1 MHFQQT
7 LRCSRKML
15 MHTLAFA
22 ITVTGCGPGSGD
34 AADAAADDGV
44 AESVQI
50 DTKPC
55 ELLNPEEISE
65 QLFLAVPATERQTW
79 TSPDFDL
86 STTEPDI
93 GGHRRCE
100 YKFASRDSVGGGA
113 TWHSDFEVMV
123 LPAKAVPLPEDDRKP
138 IDSAGPDMFKEP
150 GSRAAYYVVKGNLA
164 ASLTGF
170 PGRRENE
177 SGGADGGRVVLL
189 RLIAQRLP

>member
-15 MHTLAFA
+15 MQTLAFA
-22 ITVTGCGPGSGD
+22 TTVTACGGGSEG
-34 AADAAADDGV
+34 AANAAADDGV
-44 AESVQI
+44 AEAVQI

-55 ELLNPEEISE
+55 ELLKPEEISE

-93 GGHRRCE
+93 GLHKRCE
-100 YKFASRDSVGGGA
+100 YKFASRQQVGGGA

-123 LPAKAVPLPEDDRKP
+123 LPANAVPLPEVDRKP
-138 IDSAGPDMFKEP
+138 IDSAGPDMFKESSGRP
-150 GSRAAYYVVKGNLA
+150 AYYVVKGKLA
-164 ASLTGF
+164 ASITGF
-170 PGRRENE
+170 PGRREGE
-177 SGGADGGRVVLL
+177 SGGADGGRLILL